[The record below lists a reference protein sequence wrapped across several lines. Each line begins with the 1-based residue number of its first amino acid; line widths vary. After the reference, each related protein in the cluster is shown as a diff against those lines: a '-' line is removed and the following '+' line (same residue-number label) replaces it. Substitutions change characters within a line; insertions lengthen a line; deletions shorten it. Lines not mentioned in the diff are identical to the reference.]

1 MMVVFLAMV
10 LMFFDGGDDVVFD
23 GDDVFVGG
31 GDDGEEIMKAKSVS
45 RCRRNFLLF

>member
-1 MMVVFLAMV
+1 MVMV
-10 LMFFDGGDDVVFD
+10 FFDGGDDVVVD

-31 GDDGEEIMKAKSVS
+31 GDDSEEIMKYKSVS

>member
-1 MMVVFLAMV
+1 MSH
-10 LMFFDGGDDVVFD
+10 DGGDDDGDVGDDYDVD

-31 GDDGEEIMKAKSVS
+31 GDDSEEIMKAKSVS

>member
-1 MMVVFLAMV
+1 MVFLAMV
-10 LMFFDGGDDVVFD
+10 MMFFDGGDDIFGD

-31 GDDGEEIMKAKSVS
+31 GDDSEEIMKAKSVS